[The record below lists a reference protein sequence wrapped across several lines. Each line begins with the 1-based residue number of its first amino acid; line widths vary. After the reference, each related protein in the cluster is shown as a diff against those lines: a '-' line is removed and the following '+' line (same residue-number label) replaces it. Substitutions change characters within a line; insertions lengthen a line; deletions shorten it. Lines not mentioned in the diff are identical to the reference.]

1 MTNLVIKLTSPDG
14 SWQSAKDLIK
24 AIDADA
30 ARELGINPTI
40 ELSDV
45 WAVKPNQ
52 KNTFIQNNGNN
63 SNGNIFYANQGGG
76 ENV

>member
-40 ELSDV
+40 ELSEIGRAHV
-45 WAVKPNQ
+45 
-52 KNTFIQNNGNN
+52 
-63 SNGNIFYANQGGG
+63 
-76 ENV
+76 